1 MLRVSYKSILFRKA
15 FRFKA
20 CLGKPIIPAPGDK
33 DYIDS
38 PNASGKPF
46 SISRNKN

>member
-1 MLRVSYKSILFRKA
+1 MLRASYKSILFRKA

-33 DYIDS
+33 DDIGLTERIRQAVLDL
-38 PNASGKPF
+38 AK
-46 SISRNKN
+46 